1 MRKLGESVEIVEWM
15 DDVRRTVPKIGRFGR
30 GLGLGEENG
39 GGLGEDGKV
48 SIKSVPL
55 SETDRFT
62 SVLNPRDK
70 NLRLEKQEKSEKRW
84 VDRNVRVHEKRN

>member
-39 GGLGEDGKV
+39 GGLEEDGKV